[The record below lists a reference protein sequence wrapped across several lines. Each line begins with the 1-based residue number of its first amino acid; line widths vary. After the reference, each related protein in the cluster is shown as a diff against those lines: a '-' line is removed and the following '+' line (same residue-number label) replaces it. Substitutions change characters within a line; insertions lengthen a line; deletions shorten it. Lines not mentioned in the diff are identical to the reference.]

1 VNYKLNG
8 VFEARVIADFV
19 TRCIIVGCEVSRPSN
34 MCSCVLQLVD
44 WRVEFSR
51 WWVNEFKTVKFPSQG
66 TVFDYYIDTETKK
79 FEPWSKKVPTFE
91 LDPDIPLQATAE
103 TLLLINTR

>member
-1 VNYKLNG
+1 
-8 VFEARVIADFV
+8 
-19 TRCIIVGCEVSRPSN
+19 
-34 MCSCVLQLVD
+34 VLCFQLVD

-91 LDPDIPLQATAE
+91 LDPDVPLQATVE
-103 TLLLINTR
+103 KFLNLLLNFIFFVHFSS

>member
-1 VNYKLNG
+1 MMMMVMMVMTMTMMHDKTAYHDKTG
-8 VFEARVIADFV
+8 AR
-19 TRCIIVGCEVSRPSN
+19 RCSICDV
-34 MCSCVLQLVD
+34 VLCFQLVD

-91 LDPDIPLQATAE
+91 LDPDVPLQATVE
-103 TLLLINTR
+103 KY